1 MLTHRKPII
10 YFWFKSQIFGFVHE
24 NDDDFKI
31 WRRKPMEQRE
41 RNSRRPSRNGLRFS
55 RAAPRK
61 SGLLSEQQKPTLS
74 GRASSL
80 KTHKVFNDSEGRGLP
95 I

>member
-10 YFWFKSQIFGFVHE
+10 YFWFKSQIFGFEHE

-41 RNSRRPSRNGLRFS
+41 RNSRRPSRNGLRFFAGC
-55 RAAPRK
+55 AA
-61 SGLLSEQQKPTLS
+61 QKWSPF
-74 GRASSL
+74 GAAEANFERQ
-80 KTHKVFNDSEGRGLP
+80 G
-95 I
+95 